1 MFYVYHIPENK
12 KVGATNNIHRRM
24 EQQRI
29 PKDKYSILSICKTAE
44 EASIIE
50 EDMRKFYKYKPDA
63 DRTYIETLKL
73 NMSPARRPK
82 REKIH
87 LGSRNVGLNEIVEGM
102 TSSIKHNRALLLD
115 FLNLEDTM
123 TLGTEGGTFVFT
135 RGDYAEL
142 AAKAIKSWQS
152 TGDFY
157 WSHVI
162 LKSINDDKPKTLRE
176 ACENTKATIPAFQ
189 EIRDWATDRGI
200 FASGDPKTQ
209 FLKLQEEAGEVAR
222 AILKQDEAEI
232 VDGLG
237 DTLVVLINLSHLC
250 GYRLEDCLA
259 SAYDVI
265 KNRKGKMNNGTFVK
279 ETL

>member
-1 MFYVYHIPENK
+1 MYTIYGYPLTNK
-12 KVGATNNIHRRM
+12 YKVGCTSDPLNRIVK
-24 EQQRI
+24 QQGVRNYDTLAEHE
-29 PKDKYSILSICKTAE
+29 DKMWASHL
-44 EASIIE
+44 EAYH
-50 EDMRKFYKYKPDA
+50 KGVA
-63 DRTYIETLKL
+63 
-73 NMSPARRPK
+73 
-82 REKIH
+82 
-87 LGSRNVGLNEIVEGM
+87 GLPLDEIYYE
-102 TSSIKHNRALLLD
+102 
-115 FLNLEDTM
+115 
-123 TLGTEGGTFVFT
+123 
-135 RGDYAEL
+135 
-142 AAKAIKSWQS
+142 
-152 TGDFY
+152 
-157 WSHVI
+157 
-162 LKSINDDKPKTLRE
+162 SINNKSMKLELSLDPGGDWITCRDFNSKQELRNTE
-176 ACENTKATIPAFQ
+176 IKCITFDILNKEYPFCSVEDINWLKGIANTSRSGDSVYWAKNAVLGRAPQKQCDNEKSNIQAACESTKATIPAFQ